1 MARTYGCLPSECLVR
16 ADSFDVM
23 VLDVANTYKEYKRA
37 KDSGE
42 PLPEQL
48 LDEEELVNRLKR
60 ARGEV

>member
-23 VLDVANTYKEYKRA
+23 VLDVANTYKEYVKA
-37 KDSGE
+37 QESGK

-48 LDEEELVNRLKR
+48 LDTEELANRLKR